1 MDHNVERADEF
12 RDRWTR
18 RGMWTEPRK
27 RLDTMQAQRDICRR
41 SRVTHKRHGMWI
53 RRVCVVDS
61 WIDAGRRHRGVETNS
76 IKRGGVASGLER
88 GKSGIVTPADSGVSD
103 RLHGDLQTVS

>member
-1 MDHNVERADEF
+1 M
-12 RDRWTR
+12 
-18 RGMWTEPRK
+18 GK